1 MFIMTLHYI
10 YKTHEEEWEERKKAY
25 TIVFPL
31 TLSEV
36 RDAVKD
42 KLTHFKRLTVRLE
55 ESKERLKKLAFTEAS
70 VASEADELEYKY
82 LKEFGADEK
91 ESYLREEIG
100 WCKEFL
106 KRCKVI

>member
-1 MFIMTLHYI
+1 MWETFQ
-10 YKTHEEEWEERKKAY
+10 KNWKEKKEEY
-25 TIVFPL
+25 TVAFPL